1 MVCGFKLPIFK
12 PSNFPT
18 IQPYFRIIAPDIKD
32 IIFKTRQQ
40 LFNMKKL
47 LFTLI
52 TILPL
57 AAMAQGTKSVRPL
70 FDKKSIGEIRLT
82 LPAKN
87 GVDALDSLRIYG
99 MGMLDGS
106 ATVDGQKYEGVGV
119 RFRGDKSYQMGL
131 KRNPFSIQINHQSPD
146 QNHQGYTAL
155 KLSSALRDPSM
166 VREVLFYEIA
176 AKYMPASQACYTKLY
191 VNDEYVG
198 VFINIENPD
207 KQFTQTHYGSSSN
220 AFFKAGVDYKPEVP
234 VTCKQNIFGSL
245 EYEDN
250 IECYKGNYEMN
261 SASGWSE
268 LQELTRILNNDLSNV
283 HRILDVD
290 RALWMLALNNVMVN
304 LSSYTGMHSIN
315 YYLYRDQNGRFQPM
329 HWDLNLSFGSF
340 KNTGNGSDLNLK
352 ELQNLDPLLH
362 ADNPYKPL
370 ISQLLKDPLYK
381 KMYLAHI
388 RQIVDE
394 NFANG
399 AYEKR
404 AQELQGLIVVP
415 FNDDKN
421 KLYSLDDFQRSLRE
435 TVGRKSK
442 IPGIVE
448 LMTKRSRFLKAHP
461 ELTPLPSAIS
471 EVKVIGRGKF
481 ETQKVNS
488 FHVTARADRFPQRVL
503 LFYRFADNEPFNV
516 MPMDEEQASNMPS
529 GMKSFAANV
538 DAKSPDAVLT
548 YYIVAEN
555 AGSVAFAPLDYV
567 NKPTSVKLS
576 DLNK

>member
-1 MVCGFKLPIFK
+1 
-12 PSNFPT
+12 
-18 IQPYFRIIAPDIKD
+18 
-32 IIFKTRQQ
+32 
-40 LFNMKKL
+40 
-47 LFTLI
+47 
-52 TILPL
+52 
-57 AAMAQGTKSVRPL
+57 MAQGTKSVRPL

-87 GVDALDSLRIYG
+87 WVDALDSMRIYG
-99 MGMLDGS
+99 MGMLNGS

-131 KRNPFSIQINHQSPD
+131 KRNPFSIQLSHNSPD

-198 VFINIENPD
+198 VFINIENLD
-207 KQFTQTHYGSSSN
+207 KPFTQTHYGSSGN
-220 AFFKAGVDYKPEVP
+220 AFFKAGTDYKPEVP
-234 VTCKQNIFGSL
+234 ATCKQNIYGSL

-250 IECYKGNYEMN
+250 IECYKGNFEMN

-268 LQELTRILNNDLSNV
+268 LQELTRILNNDLTNV
-283 HRILDVD
+283 SRILDVD
-290 RALWMLALNNVMVN
+290 RVLWMLALNNVMVN
-304 LSSYTGMHSIN
+304 LSSYTGAHSIN
-315 YYLYRDQNGRFQPM
+315 YFLYRDLNGRFQPM

-381 KMYLAHI
+381 KMYLSHI

-404 AQELQGLIVVP
+404 AQELQGMIMVP

-448 LMTKRSRFLKAHP
+448 LMSKRSRFLKAHP
-461 ELTPLPSAIS
+461 DLTPLPSAIS
-471 EVKVIGRGKF
+471 EINVIGRGKF
-481 ETQKVNS
+481 ENQKVNS

-503 LFYRFADNEPFNV
+503 LYYRFSDQEPYNA
-516 MPMDEEQASNMPS
+516 MPMDEEQTSNLPS
-529 GMKSFAANV
+529 GMKAYAANI
-538 DAKSPDAVLT
+538 DAKNPDAVLT

-555 AGSVAFAPLDYV
+555 AGSVGFAPLNYV
-567 NKPTSVKLS
+567 NKPNSVKLS

>member
-1 MVCGFKLPIFK
+1 
-12 PSNFPT
+12 
-18 IQPYFRIIAPDIKD
+18 
-32 IIFKTRQQ
+32 
-40 LFNMKKL
+40 MKKL

-57 AAMAQGTKSVRPL
+57 AAAAQGTKAVRSL
-70 FDKKSIGEIRLT
+70 FDKKSIGEIRIT

-87 GVDALDSLRIYG
+87 WVDALDSMRIYG

-106 ATVDGQKYEGVGV
+106 ASIDGVKYEGVGV

-131 KRNPFSIQINHQSPD
+131 KRNPFAIRLNQKNAD
-146 QNHQGYTAL
+146 QNHQGYTAI

-198 VFINIENPD
+198 VFVNIESPD
-207 KQFTQTHYGSSSN
+207 NQFLQSQFGSSN
-220 AFFKAGVDYKPEVP
+220 NPFFKAGVDYKPEVP
-234 VTCKQNIFGSL
+234 ATCKQNIFGSL

-250 IECYKGNYEMN
+250 IECYKGNFEMN
-261 SASGWSE
+261 STSGWSE
-268 LQELTRILNNDLSNV
+268 LQELTRVLNNDPTNI
-283 HRILDVD
+283 HRFLDVD
-290 RALWMLALNNVMVN
+290 RVLWMLALNNVMVN
-304 LSSYTGMHSIN
+304 LSSYSGAHSIN
-315 YYLYRDQNGRFQPM
+315 YFLYRDNNGRFQPL
-329 HWDLNLSFGSF
+329 HWDLNLAFGSF
-340 KNTGNGSDLNLK
+340 KNTGKGSDLTLK

-394 NFANG
+394 NFAGG

-404 AQELQGLIVVP
+404 AQELQGMIVVP

-421 KLYSLDDFQRSLRE
+421 KVYSLDDFQHSLNE

-448 LMTKRSRFLKAHP
+448 LMSKRARFLKAHP

-471 EVKVIGRGKF
+471 EVTVIGRGKF
-481 ETQKVNS
+481 ENQKVNS
-488 FHVTARADRFPQRVL
+488 FHITARADRFPRRML
-503 LFYRFADNEPFNV
+503 LYYRFSETEPYNV
-516 MPMDEEQASNMPS
+516 MPMDEDPAGNLPS
-529 GMKSFAANV
+529 GMKAYAANV
-538 DAKSPDAVLT
+538 DAKNYDAVLT

-555 AGSVAFAPLDYV
+555 AGSAAFAPMNYV
-567 NKPTSVKLS
+567 NKPNTVKLS

>member
-1 MVCGFKLPIFK
+1 
-12 PSNFPT
+12 
-18 IQPYFRIIAPDIKD
+18 
-32 IIFKTRQQ
+32 
-40 LFNMKKL
+40 MKKL
-47 LFTLI
+47 LFALI

-57 AAMAQGTKSVRPL
+57 AASAQGTKAVRPL
-70 FDKKSIGEIRLT
+70 FDKKSIGEIRIT

-87 GVDALDSLRIYG
+87 WVDALDSMRIYG
-99 MGMLDGS
+99 MGMLNGS
-106 ATVDGQKYEGVGV
+106 ATVDGMKYDGVGV

-131 KRNPFSIQINHQSPD
+131 KRNPLSIKLNVANPD

-176 AKYMPASQACYTKLY
+176 SKYMPASQACYTKLY
-191 VNDEYVG
+191 VNEEYVG
-198 VFINIENPD
+198 VFINIESLD
-207 KQFTQTHYGSSSN
+207 KQFLQNNYGSSGN
-220 AFFKAGVDYKPEVP
+220 AFFKAGADYKPEVP
-234 VTCKQNIFGSL
+234 ATCKQNIFGSL

-250 IECYKGNYEMN
+250 IECYKGNFEMN

-268 LQELTRILNNDLSNV
+268 LQELTRVLNSDPANI

-290 RALWMLALNNVMVN
+290 RTLWMLALNNVMVN
-304 LSSYTGMHSIN
+304 LSSYTGAHSVN
-315 YYLYRDQNGRFQPM
+315 YFLYRDNNGRFQPM
-329 HWDLNLSFGSF
+329 LWDLNLAFGSF
-340 KNTGNGSDLNLK
+340 KNTGKGSDLELK

-381 KMYLAHI
+381 KMYLSHI

-394 NFANG
+394 NFSNG
-399 AYEKR
+399 SYEKR

-415 FNDDKN
+415 FYDDKN
-421 KLYSLDDFQRSLRE
+421 KLYSQEDFQRSLRE

-442 IPGIVE
+442 IPGLVE
-448 LMTKRSRFLKAHP
+448 LMSKRARFLKAHP

-471 EVKVIGRGKF
+471 ELAVVGRGKF
-481 ETQKVNS
+481 ENQKVNS
-488 FHVTARADRFPQRVL
+488 FHITARADRFPRRVML
-503 LFYRFADNEPFNV
+503 YYRFSDSEPYNV
-516 MPMDEEQASNMPS
+516 MPMDEEAAGNLPS
-529 GMKSFAANV
+529 GMKAYAANV
-538 DAKSPDAVLT
+538 DAKSADSVLT

-555 AGSVAFAPLDYV
+555 AGTVAFSPLNYV
-567 NKPTSVKLS
+567 GKPYSIKLS